1 MNIKMGVW
9 IDKEKAVITSIYDKN
24 EDVQFVE
31 SKAGDQ
37 AASYYNNVIEK
48 LRKAEMVHI
57 FGPTE
62 PKTSWLNI

>member
-31 SKAGDQ
+31 SKDNGKNE
-37 AASYYNNVIEK
+37 SYYNNVIDK
-48 LRKAEMVHI
+48 LRNAEMVHI
-57 FGPTE
+57 FGPN
-62 PKTSWLNI
+62 W